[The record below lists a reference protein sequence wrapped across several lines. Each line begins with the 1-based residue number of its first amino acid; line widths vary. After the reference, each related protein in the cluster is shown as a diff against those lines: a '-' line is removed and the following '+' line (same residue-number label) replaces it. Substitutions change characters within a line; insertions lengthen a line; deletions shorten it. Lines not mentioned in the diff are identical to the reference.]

1 MPSYCAHDAAKSVE
15 RLRSASTDKANRI
28 QHPCLVSYPSTKE
41 ASRML
46 APESVIAWVII
57 GAVAGWLA
65 GLLVKGYGF
74 GLIGNIIVGILG
86 AGIAGFLA
94 PSLGLYTASTG
105 GNIVAATLG
114 AIILLFLI
122 GLVRRT

>member
-1 MPSYCAHDAAKSVE
+1 
-15 RLRSASTDKANRI
+15 
-28 QHPCLVSYPSTKE
+28 
-41 ASRML
+41 ML
-46 APESVIAWVII
+46 ASESVIAWIVI

-65 GLLVKGYGF
+65 GLVVKGYGF